1 MEGPVERV
9 SQEEVVKALG
19 KMKAGKAAEPSEV
32 IVEIIAASGEIEI
45 DVMVELCQK
54 VLDGRGMPDEKALSV
69 VVPIFK
75 LGERGSNE
83 FWGV

>member
-1 MEGPVERV
+1 M
-9 SQEEVVKALG
+9 VKALG